1 MKTFNKLTAIIPV
14 FMFLTLASC
23 GKNQIDEANN
33 LVAEANRKI
42 AESDQLVK
50 KTEKKNKELFAVFI
64 KTNEDLQEYKQEMS
78 AKAKGIVKD
87 FERASDLAENAADKF
102 AEAGKL
108 NVPENYKTY
117 LETKAEE
124 LAKRSEAVEA
134 RKGNAQA
141 FLDYDD
147 ATMIKKFEENNDK
160 SEKLMTEAR
169 ELGKKA
175 EKIKEENVNIYFAES
190 RIR

>member
-1 MKTFNKLTAIIPV
+1 MKTLKKLTAIISI
-14 FMFLTLASC
+14 FIFSMLAAC
-23 GKNQIDEANN
+23 GGSQIDEAAD
-33 LVAEANRKI
+33 LVAEANKKI
-42 AESDQLVK
+42 AESDRLVK

-102 AEAGKL
+102 AEAGNL
-108 NVPENYKTY
+108 NLPENYKAY
-117 LETKAEE
+117 LDTKAEE
-124 LAKRSEAVEA
+124 LIKRSEAVEA
-134 RKGNAQA
+134 RKENAQA

-147 ATMIKKFEENNDK
+147 ATMIKKFEENNEK
-160 SEKLMTEAR
+160 SEKLTAEAR

-175 EKIKEENVNIYFAES
+175 DKIKEENGNIYFAET
-190 RIR
+190 RVK

>member
-1 MKTFNKLTAIIPV
+1 MKPFRKLTAVISI
-14 FMFLTLASC
+14 FTFSMLAAC
-23 GKNQIDEANN
+23 GANQIDEANN
-33 LVAEANRKI
+33 LVAEANQKLV
-42 AESDQLVK
+42 ESDQLVK

-87 FERASDLAENAADKF
+87 YERASDLAENAADKF

-134 RKGNAQA
+134 RKENAQA

-147 ATMIKKFEENNDK
+147 ATMIKKFEENNEK
-160 SEKLMTEAR
+160 SEKLMTEAK

-175 EKIKEENVNIYFAES
+175 DKIKEENGNIYFAET
-190 RIR
+190 RVK

>member
-1 MKTFNKLTAIIPV
+1 MKTLNKLPAIISV
-14 FMFLTLASC
+14 FTFLILASC
-23 GKNQIDEANN
+23 GGSQIDEAND
-33 LVAEANRKI
+33 LVAEANKKI
-42 AESDQLVK
+42 VESEQIVK

-78 AKAKGIVKD
+78 AKAKAIIKD

-124 LAKRSEAVEA
+124 LTKRSEAVEA

-147 ATMIKKFEENNDK
+147 ATMIKKFEENNEK
-160 SEKLMTEAR
+160 SEKLTAEAT
-169 ELGKKA
+169 ELGRKA
-175 EKIKEENVNIYFAES
+175 DKIKEENGNIYFAET
-190 RIR
+190 RVK